1 MRSEVFALIAAHS
14 LAAKARRRAAGGACA
29 VISAV
34 LAASVAAALGA
45 ALYMLARSYLTVGG
59 ARASAPDERLFEL
72 LSAGLFAATLAVV
85 AGAAAAAPKYFYDK
99 TLCEVVGLCPVGRGR
114 ANVAACLALI
124 PRVLALS
131 LFCSLPVLVPLAIAA
146 GKGAGFLFA
155 GAACSLALGLV
166 PLPLAVLLAFPLAS
180 AYEARGAARVCIALA
195 AAAGISLFF
204 VIYSRAF
211 GYLTDA
217 ASSSPAAFFTVER
230 VAVISEATARLYPA
244 SIAARALLGNGKAAG
259 TLVALALLSLAAA
272 LAFANVLPRLPF
284 KTPALKEPRFPL
296 GAGARSA
303 LFRHEIIL
311 SLRKGGTGALLPFV
325 LVPLVS
331 LSLAFLCDR
340 TAAGLLPVPV
350 GGLSATAAS
359 LVSVATLGGGTAI
372 ARGKEFYI
380 HAATLPVKAGTV
392 ARAALAAAAVR
403 SGLCSALS
411 AAALA
416 AAGLASFSVAVS
428 CFASSFAVSAASGML
443 ACRAEL
449 MALARS
455 GSGDG
460 AGEGVY
466 ALSTLV
472 FCALT
477 VGGGVASA
485 FLAVMGMS
493 APKPFVVSTII
504 ALIVF
509 LISLPVAFVGLD
521 KAARR
526 AVWGAVSG
534 GERARECGGGAVST
548 RKVFSN
554 ARAGR

>member
-45 ALYMLARSYLTVGG
+45 AMYMLARSYLTVGG
-59 ARASAPDERLFEL
+59 SRASAPDERLFEL
-72 LSAGLFAATLAVV
+72 LSAGLFAATAAAA

-99 TLCEVVGLCPVGRGR
+99 TLGEVVGLCPVGRGM
-114 ANVAACLALI
+114 AHIAACLALI

-166 PLPLAVLLAFPLAS
+166 ALPLAVLLAFPLAAAS
-180 AYEARGAARVCIALA
+180 EARGAARVCIALA

-204 VIYSRAF
+204 GIYSRAF

-230 VAVISEATARLYPA
+230 VAVISEVTARLYPA
-244 SIAARALLGNGKAAG
+244 SIAARAVLGDGKAAG
-259 TLVALALLSLAAA
+259 TLAALALLSIAA
-272 LAFANVLPRLPF
+272 LAFANVLPRLAF
-284 KTPALKEPRFPL
+284 KTPALKEPRFSL
-296 GAGARSA
+296 GTGARSA
-303 LFRHEIIL
+303 LFRHELIL
-311 SLRKGGTGALLPFV
+311 NLRKGGTNALLPFV

-331 LSLAFLCDR
+331 MSLAFLCDR

-416 AAGLASFSVAVS
+416 AAGLTSFSVAVS

-449 MALARS
+449 MALACS

-493 APKPFVVSTII
+493 VPKPFVVSTII

-509 LISLPVAFVGLD
+509 LASLPVAFVGLS

-534 GERARECGGGAVST
+534 GERAIGRDNGAVSA

>member
-1 MRSEVFALIAAHS
+1 MKKHLRIVIAAV
-14 LAAKARRRAAGGACA
+14 L
-29 VISAV
+29 V
-34 LAASVAAALGA
+34 LACVGA
-45 ALYMLARSYLTVGG
+45 
-59 ARASAPDERLFEL
+59 
-72 LSAGLFAATLAVV
+72 
-85 AGAAAAAPKYFYDK
+85 
-99 TLCEVVGLCPVGRGR
+99 
-114 ANVAACLALI
+114 
-124 PRVLALS
+124 
-131 LFCSLPVLVPLAIAA
+131 
-146 GKGAGFLFA
+146 
-155 GAACSLALGLV
+155 
-166 PLPLAVLLAFPLAS
+166 LLAFAACDEEKQQATIEAENRQEFDGDGQVHNVVAKLNHDETELVYSPQQGYSEIGEYTITITAAETENYYAPEPVTVKLIILDPSDVAREELTDKLAS
-180 AYEARGAARVCIALA
+180 STVFKTSENIGVDLGVDLAYDPKGEAEGWGYKLAVKGSLDLA
-195 AAAGISLFF
+195 APDSTLFSISLTDTLKKEEVFGIVYDGAGDDIYIAYGDVKYKAENADLLEALVSEAPNADVTLGSYLSMIVGTLGADGECTVSEDGKTYTLDFDLKAMLKGTLGNILGGLLEGEDFAGIASA
-204 VIYSRAF
+204 IYKLV
-211 GYLTDA
+211 G
-217 ASSSPAAFFTVER
+217 ASDWNGFIEKLPE
-230 VAVISEATARLYPA
+230 ISGDIVV
-244 SIAARALLGNGKAAG
+244 SFDDNDD
-259 TLVALALLSLAAA
+259 
-272 LAFANVLPRLPF
+272 
-284 KTPALKEPRFPL
+284 
-296 GAGARSA
+296 
-303 LFRHEIIL
+303 
-311 SLRKGGTGALLPFV
+311 
-325 LVPLVS
+325 LVS

-340 TAAGLLPVPV
+340 TAAGVLPVPV

-380 HAATLPVKAGTV
+380 HAATLPVKAVTV
-392 ARAALAAAAVR
+392 ARAAPIAALVR

-416 AAGLASFSVAVS
+416 AAGLTSFSVAVS

-449 MALARS
+449 VALARS

-466 ALSTLV
+466 ALSTLI

-477 VGGGVASA
+477 VGGGGASA

-493 APKPFVVSTII
+493 VPKPFAVSTII

-509 LISLPVAFVGLD
+509 LVSLPVAFVGLG

-534 GERARECGGGAVST
+534 GERAIGRDNGAVSA

>member
-34 LAASVAAALGA
+34 LAATVAVALGA
-45 ALYMLARSYLTVGG
+45 ALYMFARSYLIVGG
-59 ARASAPDERLFEL
+59 ARVSAPDERLLEL
-72 LSAGLFAATLAVV
+72 LSAGLFAAAAAAA

-180 AYEARGAARVCIALA
+180 ASEARGAARVCIALVA
-195 AAAGISLFF
+195 AVGISLFF

-230 VAVISEATARLYPA
+230 VAVISEMTARLYPA
-244 SIAARALLGNGKAAG
+244 SIG
-259 TLVALALLSLAAA
+259 TLAALALLSLAAA

-284 KTPALKEPRFPL
+284 KTPALKEPRYSL
-296 GAGARSA
+296 GSGARSA

-311 SLRKGGTGALLPFV
+311 NLRKGGTNALLPFV
-325 LVPLVS
+325 LVPLVT

-380 HAATLPVKAGTV
+380 HAATLPVKAVTV
-392 ARAALAAAAVR
+392 ARAAPIAAAVR

-416 AAGLASFSVAVS
+416 AAGLTSFSVAVS
-428 CFASSFAVSAASGML
+428 CFATSFAVSAASGML

-460 AGEGVY
+460 AGEGAR

-485 FLAVMGMS
+485 FLALVGVS
-493 APKPFVVSTII
+493 LPDPFAVSTII

-509 LISLPVAFVGLD
+509 LVSLPVAFVGLG

-534 GERARECGGGAVST
+534 GERANECDGGAASA
-548 RKVFSN
+548 RKVFSDV
-554 ARAGR
+554 RAGR

>member
-72 LSAGLFAATLAVV
+72 LSAGLLAATLAVA
-85 AGAAAAAPKYFYDK
+85 AGGAAAAPKYFYDK
-99 TLCEVVGLCPVGRGR
+99 TLCEVVGLCPVGKGR

-131 LFCSLPVLVPLAIAA
+131 LFCSLPVLVPLAVAA

-166 PLPLAVLLAFPLAS
+166 TLPLAVLLAFPLAS
-180 AYEARGAARVCIALA
+180 ASEARGAARVCIALA

-230 VAVISEATARLYPA
+230 VAVISEVTARLYPA

-259 TLVALALLSLAAA
+259 TLAALALISLAAA
-272 LAFANVLPRLPF
+272 LAFANVLPRLPC
-284 KTPALKEPRFPL
+284 KAPALKEPRLPL
-296 GAGARSA
+296 RSGARSA
-303 LFRHEIIL
+303 LCRHEIIL
-311 SLRKGGTGALLPFV
+311 NLRKGGTNALLPLV

-331 LSLAFLCDR
+331 MSLAFLCDR

-359 LVSVATLGGGTAI
+359 LVSVATLGGGTVC

-460 AGEGVY
+460 AGEGAY
-466 ALSTLV
+466 ELSTLV

-493 APKPFVVSTII
+493 VPKPFVVSTII

-509 LISLPVAFVGLD
+509 LISLPVAFVGLG

-534 GERARECGGGAVST
+534 GEKTKGRDNGAAST
-548 RKVFSN
+548 QKVFSN

>member
-1 MRSEVFALIAAHS
+1 MRSEVFSLIAAHS

-45 ALYMLARSYLTVGG
+45 AMYMLARSYLTVGG

-72 LSAGLFAATLAVV
+72 LSAGLLAAAAAAAA
-85 AGAAAAAPKYFYDK
+85 AGAAAAPKYFYDK

-131 LFCSLPVLVPLAIAA
+131 LFCSLLVLVPLTVAA

-166 PLPLAVLLAFPLAS
+166 ALPLAVLLAFPLAS
-180 AYEARGAARVCIALA
+180 ASEARGAARVCIALA

-230 VAVISEATARLYPA
+230 VAVVSEVTARLYPA
-244 SIAARALLGNGKAAG
+244 SIAARALLGSGKAAG
-259 TLVALALLSLAAA
+259 TLAALALLSLAAA

-284 KTPALKEPRFPL
+284 KTPALKEPRYSL
-296 GAGARSA
+296 GSGARPA
-303 LFRHEIIL
+303 LFRHELIL
-311 SLRKGGTGALLPFV
+311 NLRKGGTNAFLPFV

-331 LSLAFLCDR
+331 MSLAFLCDR

-380 HAATLPVKAGTV
+380 HAATLPVKAGTA
-392 ARAALAAAAVR
+392 ARAALAAGAVR

-493 APKPFVVSTII
+493 VPKPFAVSTII

-509 LISLPVAFVGLD
+509 LISLPVAFVGLS

-534 GERARECGGGAVST
+534 GERARECGGGAASA

>member
-1 MRSEVFALIAAHS
+1 MRSEVFALIGAHS
-14 LAAKARRRAAGGACA
+14 LAAKARRRAAGGASA

-34 LAASVAAALGA
+34 LAASVAVALGA
-45 ALYMLARSYLTVGG
+45 ALYMLARSYLIVGG
-59 ARASAPDERLFEL
+59 ARVSAPDERLLEL
-72 LSAGLFAATLAVV
+72 LSAGLFAAAAAAA
-85 AGAAAAAPKYFYDK
+85 AGGAAAAPKYFYDK
-99 TLCEVVGLCPVGRGR
+99 TLGEVVGLCPVGRGR

-131 LFCSLPVLVPLAIAA
+131 LFCSLPVLVPLAVAA
-146 GKGAGFLFA
+146 GKSAGFLFA
-155 GAACSLALGLV
+155 GTACSLALGLV
-166 PLPLAVLLAFPLAS
+166 ALPLAVLLAFPLAAAS
-180 AYEARGAARVCIALA
+180 EARGAARVCIALVTA
-195 AAAGISLFF
+195 VGISLFF
-204 VIYSRAF
+204 GIYSRAF

-230 VAVISEATARLYPA
+230 VAVISEVTARLYPA
-244 SIAARALLGNGKAAG
+244 SIAARAALGSGKAAG
-259 TLVALALLSLAAA
+259 TLAALALLSLAAA
-272 LAFANVLPRLPF
+272 LALANVLPRLAF
-284 KTPALKEPRFPL
+284 KTPALKEPRYSL
-296 GAGARSA
+296 GSGARSA

-311 SLRKGGTGALLPFV
+311 NLRKGGTNALLPFV

-372 ARGKEFYI
+372 ARGKECYI
-380 HAATLPVKAGTV
+380 HAATLPVKAVTV

-416 AAGLASFSVAVS
+416 AAGLTSFSVAVS

-455 GSGDG
+455 GSGEG

-493 APKPFVVSTII
+493 VPKPFAVSTII

-509 LISLPVAFVGLD
+509 LASLPVAFVGLD

-534 GERARECGGGAVST
+534 GERAIGRDNGAVSA

>member
-72 LSAGLFAATLAVV
+72 LSAGLLAATLAAT
-85 AGAAAAAPKYFYDK
+85 AGTAAAAPKYFYDK
-99 TLCEVVGLCPVGRGR
+99 TLCEVVGLCPVGKGR

-124 PRVLALS
+124 PRVLAVS
-131 LFCSLPVLVPLAIAA
+131 LFCSLPVLVPLAVAA

-166 PLPLAVLLAFPLAS
+166 TLPLAVLLAFPLAAAS
-180 AYEARGAARVCIALA
+180 EARGAVRVCIALV

-230 VAVISEATARLYPA
+230 VAVVSEVTARLYPA
-244 SIAARALLGNGKAAG
+244 SIAARAALGSGKAAG
-259 TLVALALLSLAAA
+259 TLAALALISLAAA

-284 KTPALKEPRFPL
+284 KAPALKEPRSPL
-296 GAGARSA
+296 GSGARPA
-303 LFRHEIIL
+303 LFRHELIL
-311 SLRKGGTGALLPFV
+311 NLRKGGTNALLPFV

-350 GGLSATAAS
+350 DGLSATAAS
-359 LVSVATLGGGTAI
+359 LVSVVTLGDGTAV
-372 ARGKEFYI
+372 ARGKECYI
-380 HAATLPVKAGTV
+380 HAATLPVKAVTV

-416 AAGLASFSVAVS
+416 AAGLTSFSVAVS

-493 APKPFVVSTII
+493 VPKPFVVSTII

-509 LISLPVAFVGLD
+509 LISLPVAFVGLS

-534 GERARECGGGAVST
+534 GEKTKGCDNGAAST

>member
-1 MRSEVFALIAAHS
+1 M
-14 LAAKARRRAAGGACA
+14 
-29 VISAV
+29 
-34 LAASVAAALGA
+34 
-45 ALYMLARSYLTVGG
+45 
-59 ARASAPDERLFEL
+59 
-72 LSAGLFAATLAVV
+72 
-85 AGAAAAAPKYFYDK
+85 
-99 TLCEVVGLCPVGRGR
+99 
-114 ANVAACLALI
+114 
-124 PRVLALS
+124 
-131 LFCSLPVLVPLAIAA
+131 
-146 GKGAGFLFA
+146 
-155 GAACSLALGLV
+155 
-166 PLPLAVLLAFPLAS
+166 
-180 AYEARGAARVCIALA
+180 
-195 AAAGISLFF
+195 
-204 VIYSRAF
+204 
-211 GYLTDA
+211 
-217 ASSSPAAFFTVER
+217 
-230 VAVISEATARLYPA
+230 
-244 SIAARALLGNGKAAG
+244 
-259 TLVALALLSLAAA
+259 
-272 LAFANVLPRLPF
+272 
-284 KTPALKEPRFPL
+284 PALKEPRFPL
-296 GAGARSA
+296 GSGARSA

-311 SLRKGGTGALLPFV
+311 NLRKGGTNALLPFV

-331 LSLAFLCDR
+331 MSLAFLCDR

-372 ARGKEFYI
+372 ARGREFYI

-493 APKPFVVSTII
+493 VPKPFVVSTII

-509 LISLPVAFVGLD
+509 LISLPVAFVGLS

-534 GERARECGGGAVST
+534 GERARECGGGTAST

>member
-1 MRSEVFALIAAHS
+1 MRSEVFALIGAHS
-14 LAAKARRRAAGGACA
+14 LAAKARRRAAGGVNA

-59 ARASAPDERLFEL
+59 ARVSAPDERLLEL
-72 LSAGLFAATLAVV
+72 LSAGLFAAAAAAA
-85 AGAAAAAPKYFYDK
+85 AGGAAAAPKYFYDK
-99 TLCEVVGLCPVGRGR
+99 TLGEVVGLCPVGRGR

-131 LFCSLPVLVPLAIAA
+131 LFCSLPVLVPLAVAA

-155 GAACSLALGLV
+155 GTACSLALGLV
-166 PLPLAVLLAFPLAS
+166 ALPLAVLLAFPLAAAS
-180 AYEARGAARVCIALA
+180 EARGAARVCIALVTA
-195 AAAGISLFF
+195 VGISLFF
-204 VIYSRAF
+204 GIYSRAF

-230 VAVISEATARLYPA
+230 VAVISEVTARLYPA
-244 SIAARALLGNGKAAG
+244 SIAARAALGSGKAAG
-259 TLVALALLSLAAA
+259 TLAALALLSLAAA
-272 LAFANVLPRLPF
+272 LALAYALPRLAF
-284 KTPALKEPRFPL
+284 KTPALKAPRYSL
-296 GAGARSA
+296 GSGARSA

-311 SLRKGGTGALLPFV
+311 NLRKGGTNALLPFV

-380 HAATLPVKAGTV
+380 HAATLPVKAVTV
-392 ARAALAAAAVR
+392 ARAAPIAAVVR

-416 AAGLASFSVAVS
+416 AAGLTSFSVAVS

-449 MALARS
+449 RALARS

-477 VGGGVASA
+477 AGGGVASA

-509 LISLPVAFVGLD
+509 LISLPVAFVGLG

-534 GERARECGGGAVST
+534 GEKTKERDIGAASA

>member
-1 MRSEVFALIAAHS
+1 MRSEVFALIGAHS

-29 VISAV
+29 AISAV

-59 ARASAPDERLFEL
+59 SRASAPDERLLEL
-72 LSAGLFAATLAVV
+72 LSAGLFAAAAAAA

-99 TLCEVVGLCPVGRGR
+99 TLGEVVGLCPVGKGR

-131 LFCSLPVLVPLAIAA
+131 LFCSLPVLVPLAVAA
-146 GKGAGFLFA
+146 GKGTGFLLA
-155 GAACSLALGLV
+155 GAACSLALGLTA
-166 PLPLAVLLAFPLAS
+166 LPLVVLLAFPLAS
-180 AYEARGAARVCIALA
+180 ASEARGAARVCIALV

-204 VIYSRAF
+204 GIYSRAF

-230 VAVISEATARLYPA
+230 VAVISEVTARLYPA
-244 SIAARALLGNGKAAG
+244 SIAARAVLGSGKAAG
-259 TLVALALLSLAAA
+259 TLAALAALSLATALAL
-272 LAFANVLPRLPF
+272 ANVLPRLPF
-284 KTPALKEPRFPL
+284 KTAALKEPRFPF
-296 GAGARSA
+296 GKGARSA
-303 LFRHEIIL
+303 LFRHEITL

-331 LSLAFLCDR
+331 MSLAFLCDR

-350 GGLSATAAS
+350 DELSATAAS
-359 LVSVATLGGGTAI
+359 LVSVVTLGGGTAI
-372 ARGKEFYI
+372 ARGREFYI
-380 HAATLPVKAGTV
+380 HAATLPVKAVSV
-392 ARAALAAAAVR
+392 ARAALVAAAVR

-411 AAALA
+411 AVALA

-449 MALARS
+449 AALACS
-455 GSGDG
+455 GSGEG

-466 ALSTLV
+466 ALSALV

-485 FLAVMGMS
+485 FLALVGVS
-493 APKPFVVSTII
+493 LPDPFAVSTII

-509 LISLPVAFVGLD
+509 LVSLPVAFVGLD

-526 AVWGAVSG
+526 AVWGAVAG
-534 GERARECGGGAVST
+534 GDRARESEGGAVSA

>member
-1 MRSEVFALIAAHS
+1 MRSEVFALIGAHS

-72 LSAGLFAATLAVV
+72 LSAGLFAATAAAA

-131 LFCSLPVLVPLAIAA
+131 LFCSLPVLVPLAVAA

-155 GAACSLALGLV
+155 GAACSLALGLAG
-166 PLPLAVLLAFPLAS
+166 LPLAVLLAFPLAS
-180 AYEARGAARVCIALA
+180 ASEARGAARVCIALVA
-195 AAAGISLFF
+195 AVGISLFF

-244 SIAARALLGNGKAAG
+244 SIAARALLGSGKAAG
-259 TLVALALLSLAAA
+259 TLVALALLSLATA
-272 LAFANVLPRLPF
+272 LAVASVLPRLRFTMPPA
-284 KTPALKEPRFPL
+284 KTPRFPF
-296 GAGARSA
+296 GKGARSA
-303 LFRHEIIL
+303 LFRHELIL

-331 LSLAFLCDR
+331 MSLAFLCDR

-372 ARGKEFYI
+372 ARGREFYI
-380 HAATLPVKAGTV
+380 HAAPLPVKAVSV
-392 ARAALAAAAVR
+392 ARAALVAAAVR

-416 AAGLASFSVAVS
+416 ATGLTSFSVAVS
-428 CFASSFAVSAASGML
+428 CFATSFAVSAASGML

-449 MALARS
+449 AALARS
-455 GSGDG
+455 GSGEG

-466 ALSTLV
+466 ALSALV
-472 FCALT
+472 FCVLT
-477 VGGGVASA
+477 VGGGVTSA
-485 FLAVMGMS
+485 FLALVGVS
-493 APKPFVVSTII
+493 LPAPFAVSTII

-509 LISLPVAFVGLD
+509 LISLPAACLGLC

-534 GERARECGGGAVST
+534 GERTKGCDSGAVSA

>member
-1 MRSEVFALIAAHS
+1 MRSEVFALIAAHF
-14 LAAKARRRAAGGACA
+14 LAAKARRRAAGGASA

-59 ARASAPDERLFEL
+59 SRASAPDERLFEL
-72 LSAGLFAATLAVV
+72 LSAGLFAAVLAAT
-85 AGAAAAAPKYFYDK
+85 AGTAAAAPKYFYDK
-99 TLCEVVGLCPVGRGR
+99 TLGEVVGLCPVGRGM
-114 ANVAACLALI
+114 AHIAACLALI

-131 LFCSLPVLVPLAIAA
+131 LFCSLPVLVPLAVAA

-155 GAACSLALGLV
+155 GAACSLALGLAI
-166 PLPLAVLLAFPLAS
+166 LPLAVLLAFPLAAAS
-180 AYEARGAARVCIALA
+180 EARGAARVCIALA

-204 VIYSRAF
+204 GIYSRAF

-230 VAVISEATARLYPA
+230 VAVVSEVTARLYPA
-244 SIAARALLGNGKAAG
+244 SIAARALLGSGKAAG
-259 TLVALALLSLAAA
+259 TLAALALLSIAAA
-272 LAFANVLPRLPF
+272 LAFANVLPRLAF

-296 GAGARSA
+296 GSGARSA

-311 SLRKGGTGALLPFV
+311 NLRKGGTNALLPFV
-325 LVPLVS
+325 IVPLVS
-331 LSLAFLCDR
+331 MSLAFLCDR

-380 HAATLPVKAGTV
+380 HAATLPLKAGTV
-392 ARAALAAAAVR
+392 ARAAPIAAAVR

-485 FLAVMGMS
+485 FLALVGVS
-493 APKPFVVSTII
+493 LPDPFAVSTII

-509 LISLPVAFVGLD
+509 LISLPVAFVGLS

-534 GERARECGGGAVST
+534 GERARECGGGAAST